1 MNLNTQPQ
9 INYLKEW
16 TNSCVDDQLIR
27 LNVVPLEGQR
37 PYEFLFYSDRI
48 PRRNDGRV
56 TSQILKRYQHIEEGG
71 WWCSGIDLL
80 TGEEDLW
87 GCFKPSQPRHSYDQK
102 KLIKY
107 EHPPKTPTSLFAL
120 KIPLH
125 LWHQIASRYQ
135 VEILPE
141 DIDNNQPD
149 LGFWQWLIAHPQ
161 IPLCITE
168 GAKKAGALLTASY
181 VAIALPGIFGGYR
194 VLRDEYGNRIGKPNL
209 IPQLEKLASNNRE
222 IYIAFDQDT
231 KSKTIKNVNTAIRKT
246 GYLLTRKGCKVKV
259 ISWNP
264 ELGKGVDDLIANHGQ
279 NIFDEAYQ
287 TALPIELW
295 KAKSFSRLTY
305 PINLRVNSRY
315 LSEHKI
321 LGSVGS
327 NNLQKLDNLDLAYST
342 NFPAKLVGI
351 KSAKGT
357 GKTKLLEKIVT
368 EAIARNQKVLVIGH
382 RVQLVQELCQRFGL
396 KYITEVDKKSDDK
409 LLGVG
414 LCIDSLHPNSQANFN
429 PETWSDGVV
438 IIDEIEQVIWHT
450 LNSNTCR
457 QNRVEILRCFKA
469 LMQNVL
475 GRVGQVFMAD
485 ADLSDI
491 SIDYLQGLAGLTLEP
506 FIIQNDWLPG
516 EKEAWQIFNYPE
528 TTPKRLIADLH
539 KYICEGGKPMV
550 CLSAQKLTSK
560 WGTRALEAY
569 LKKHFPQLKI
579 LRIDSESLAE
589 PNHPAYGCIK
599 SLDRVLGQY
608 DIVLASPSI
617 ETGVSIDIQGHFTS
631 VWAIAQGVQGATSV
645 CQSLGRVRENIPRYL
660 WVANSGFNQVGNG
673 STSITYLLNSEQ
685 RLTQLNIR
693 LLQQSDFDGLD
704 DLEIGFQAESFLCWA
719 KMAVRFN
726 AGMNQYRDSVLEA
739 LRVEGHHIFEVSQEV
754 LSPKSGEEKL
764 SEVPA
769 EDNSLQEAIATVIKQ
784 NYQAECEAIATAK
797 NISAAEYQ
805 KFKKRLSKPI
815 KQQRQQRKYELMWRY
830 SIPVTAELVEK
841 DDGGWYQQLQLHY
854 FMTVGR
860 PYLAARDAEIAG
872 KLLELGKGNIFI
884 PDFNDCLLGAT
895 IGVMELLTI
904 PSLLK
909 DKQRELKNIDEDL
922 QFLATTALANRNA
935 IKTVVGIGLAANS
948 SPITIVRRFLDKMG
962 YSLECLRS
970 ETHNKKRLRVYRI
983 VNPDDG
989 RFEVFEQWLSAS
1001 ESL

>member
-1 MNLNTQPQ
+1 MIPETQPQ
-9 INYLKEW
+9 INYLTEW
-16 TNSCVDDQLIR
+16 TNSCVDDQLIH
-27 LNVVPLEGQR
+27 LNVVHLEGRR
-37 PYEFLFYSDRI
+37 PYEFLFYSDTI

-56 TSQILKRYQHIEEGG
+56 TSQILQRYQHIEAGG
-71 WWCSGIDLL
+71 WWCSGINLL
-80 TGEEDLW
+80 TGKEDLW
-87 GCFKPSQPRHSYDQK
+87 GCFKPSQPRHTYDQK

-107 EHPPKTPTSLFAL
+107 EHPPKTATSLFAL

-135 VEILPE
+135 LEILPE
-141 DIDNNQPD
+141 DIDNEQPD

-168 GAKKAGALLTASY
+168 GAKKAGTLLTASY
-181 VAIALPGIFGGYR
+181 VAIALPGVFGGYR

-209 IPQLEKLASNNRE
+209 IPQLEKLVSNNRE

-231 KSKTIKNVNTAIRKT
+231 KLQTIKNVNAAIRQT

-279 NIFDEAYQ
+279 SVFDEAYQ
-287 TALPIELW
+287 KALSLELW
-295 KAKSFSRLTY
+295 KAKSFNRLTY
-305 PINLRVNSRY
+305 PVNLRVNSRY
-315 LSEHKI
+315 LSEQDI
-321 LGSVGS
+321 LGSVG
-327 NNLQKLDNLDLAYST
+327 NNNIHKLDNLDLAYST

-357 GKTKLLEKIVT
+357 GKTKLLEKIVA
-368 EAIARNQKVLVIGH
+368 EAVARNQKILVIGH

-396 KYITEVDKKSDDK
+396 KYITEVDKKYDDK

-429 PETWSDGVV
+429 PENWSNGVV
-438 IIDEIEQVIWHT
+438 IIDEVEQVIWHG

-457 QNRVEILRCFKA
+457 QNRVEILRCLKA

-475 GRVGQVFMAD
+475 GGFGQVFMAD
-485 ADLSDI
+485 ADLSDV
-491 SIDYLQGLAGLTLEP
+491 SIDYLQALAGVKLAP
-506 FIIQNDWLPG
+506 FIVQNDWLPG
-516 EKEAWQIFNYPE
+516 EKEAWQIFSYPE
-528 TTPKRLIADLH
+528 TTPKRLIADLQKH
-539 KYICEGGKPMV
+539 IREGGKPMV

-569 LKKHFPQLKI
+569 LKKQFPHLKI

-589 PNHPAYGCIK
+589 PHHPAYGCIK
-599 SLDRVLGQY
+599 SLNQVLPQY

-617 ETGVSIDIQGHFTS
+617 ETGVSIDIQRHFTS
-631 VWAIAQGVQGATSV
+631 VWAIAQGIQGATSV

-673 STSITYLLNSEQ
+673 STSITSLLNSEQ

-704 DLEIGFQAESFLCWA
+704 DLETGFQAESFLSWA

-726 AGMNQYRDSVLEA
+726 AGMNQYRESVLAA
-739 LRVEGHHIFEVSQEV
+739 LREEGHQVIDIIQEV
-754 LSPKSGEEKL
+754 LPKNSESKNL
-764 SEVPA
+764 SEIPSEA
-769 EDNSLQEAIATVIKQ
+769 NSLQEAIATVIQQ
-784 NYQAECEAIATAK
+784 NYQTECEAIATAK
-797 NISAAEYQ
+797 NITTAEYQ
-805 KFKKRLSKPI
+805 KLKKRLSKPL
-815 KQQRQQRKYELMWRY
+815 KQQREQRKYELMWRY
-830 SIPVTAELVEK
+830 GIPVTAELVQK
-841 DDGGWYQQLQLHY
+841 DDRGWYQQLQLHY

-860 PYLAARDAEIAG
+860 PYLAGRDAEIAG

-895 IGVMELLTI
+895 IGVMEMLTI

-909 DKQRELKNIDEDL
+909 DKQRELKNIDLDL
-922 QFLATTALANRNA
+922 QLLTENALANRTA

-948 SPITIVRRFLDKMG
+948 TPITIVRRFLDKIG
-962 YSLECLRS
+962 YSLKCLRS
-970 ETHNKKRLRVYRI
+970 ETHQKKRLRVYRI

-989 RFEVFEQWLSAS
+989 RFEVFQQWLSATQ
-1001 ESL
+1001 

>member
-1 MNLNTQPQ
+1 MNPNPEPH
-9 INYLKEW
+9 INYFQEW
-16 TNSCVDDQLIR
+16 TNSCVDDQLIH

-37 PYEFLFYSDRI
+37 PYEFLFYSDAI

-56 TSQILKRYQHIEEGG
+56 TSEILKRYQHIEEGG

-80 TGEEDLW
+80 SGEEDLW
-87 GCFKPSQPRHSYDQK
+87 GCFKPSQPRHSYDEK

-125 LWHQIASRYQ
+125 LWQKIASRYQ
-135 VEILPE
+135 LEILPE
-141 DIDNNQPD
+141 DIDKNQPD
-149 LGFWQWLIAHPQ
+149 LGFWQWFIKHPQ

-181 VAIALPGIFGGYR
+181 IAIALPGVFGGYR
-194 VLRDEYGNRIGKPNL
+194 VLRDEYGNRIGKPHL
-209 IPQLEKLASNNRE
+209 IPQLEKLIKDRRE
-222 IYIAFDQDT
+222 IYIVFDQDT
-231 KSKTIKNVNTAIRKT
+231 KPKTIKNVNAAIRKT
-246 GYLLTRKGCKVKV
+246 GYLLRRKGCNVKV

-264 ELGKGVDDLIANHGQ
+264 ELGKGVDDLIANQGK
-279 NIFDEAYQ
+279 NVFDKVYEK
-287 TALPIELW
+287 ALLLELW

-305 PINLRVNSRY
+305 PVNLRVNSRY
-315 LSEHKI
+315 LSEQNI
-321 LGSVGS
+321 FSSLGN
-327 NNLQKLDNLDLAYST
+327 NNLHKLDNLDLAYST

-357 GKTKLLEKIVT
+357 GKTKLLEKIVA
-368 EAIARNQKVLVIGH
+368 EAVARHQKVLVIGH

-396 KYITEVDKKSDDK
+396 KYITEVNSESPDK
-409 LLGVG
+409 LLGLG

-429 PETWSDGVV
+429 PETWSDGIV
-438 IIDEIEQVIWHT
+438 IIDEIEQVIWHG

-457 QNRVEILRCFKA
+457 QSRVEILRCFKT

-475 GRVGQVFMAD
+475 GGVGQVFIAD

-491 SIDYLQGLAGLTLEP
+491 SIDYLAALAGIKLEP

-528 TTPKRLIADLH
+528 TTPKKLIADLH
-539 KYICEGGKPMV
+539 KHIREGGKPMV

-569 LKKHFPQLKI
+569 LKKQFPQLKI

-599 SLDRVLGQY
+599 SLNQVLPKY

-631 VWAIAQGVQGATSV
+631 VWGIAQGVQGATSV

-660 WVANSGFNQVGNG
+660 WVANSGFNKVGNG
-673 STSITYLLNSEQ
+673 STSITSLLNSEE

-693 LLQQSDFDGLD
+693 LLQQSDFDSLD
-704 DLEIGFQAESFLCWA
+704 DLEVNFQPESFLCWA

-726 AGMNQYRDSVLEA
+726 AGMNKYRESVLEF
-739 LRVEGHHIFEVSQEV
+739 LQKEGHQIREISTEV
-754 LSPKSGEEKL
+754 LS
-764 SEVPA
+764 
-769 EDNSLQEAIATVIKQ
+769 DNSEAEKSSETPTEVNNFQEVIATVIKQ
-784 NYQAECEAIATAK
+784 NYQSECEAIATAK
-797 NISAAEYQ
+797 NISLSEYE
-805 KFKKRLSKPI
+805 KLKKRLSKPI
-815 KQQRQQRKYELMWRY
+815 QKQREQRKFQLMLRY
-830 SIPVTAELVEK
+830 NIPITTELVEK
-841 DDGGWYQQLQLHY
+841 DDEGWYEQLELHY
-854 FMTVGR
+854 FLTVGR
-860 PYLAARDAEIAG
+860 PYLGARDKEVAK
-872 KLLELGKGNIFI
+872 KLLDLGKGNIFI
-884 PDFNDCLLGAT
+884 PDFNDCLLGAI
-895 IGVMELLTI
+895 IGVMELLKI

-909 DKQRELKNIDEDL
+909 DKKRELKNIDPDL
-922 QFLATTALANRNA
+922 QLLGKTALSNRNE
-935 IKTVVGIGLAANS
+935 IKTILGIGLAANS
-948 SPITIVRRFLDKMG
+948 SPITIVRRFLEKIG
-962 YSLECLRS
+962 YSLECLRT
-970 ETHNKKRLRVYRI
+970 ETHQKKRLRIYRI

-989 RFEVFEQWLSAS
+989 RFEIFQQWLSAS
-1001 ESL
+1001 Q